1 MAKSIRRGAFK
12 SGSDNSWHCIF
23 IACDAMPVS
32 QSDIDNLNAAIAS
45 GERQVTI
52 GSQSITY
59 RSIDDLI
66 KARNDLRQQMA
77 DEQATA
83 SSQPQKRRSY
93 AYYAGR
99 GYDK

>member
-1 MAKSIRRGAFK
+1 
-12 SGSDNSWHCIF
+12 
-23 IACDAMPVS
+23 MPVS
-32 QSDIDNLNAAIAS
+32 QSDIDNLNKAIAS

-66 KARNDLRQQMA
+66 KARNDLRQQKA
-77 DEQATA
+77 DEDAA
-83 SSQPQKRRSY
+83 AANAPQKRRSY

-99 GYDK
+99 GYNE